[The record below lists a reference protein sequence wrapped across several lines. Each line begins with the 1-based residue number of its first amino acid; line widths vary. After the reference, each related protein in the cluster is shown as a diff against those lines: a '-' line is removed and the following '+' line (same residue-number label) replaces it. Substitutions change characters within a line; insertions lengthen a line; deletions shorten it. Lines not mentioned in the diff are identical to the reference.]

1 MPLSSVEEL
10 VKELKCCQ
18 SKINII
24 VISVDDD
31 LESKKIAK
39 EIGAVGFFRKPVDGT
54 ALIDAIHWSLK
65 NNKEK
70 KSTE

>member
-1 MPLSSVEEL
+1 MDIIVVTGDDTTQS
-10 VKELKCCQ
+10 KELA
-18 SKINII
+18 N
-24 VISVDDD
+24 
-31 LESKKIAK
+31 A
-39 EIGAVGFFRKPVDGT
+39 IGADGFFRKPVDGT